1 MKEMEAVVES
11 EFAEVFVPLVMG
23 LATYQDICVV
33 QKAKKDWKPCDLKPF
48 EVTTDCLQAFLY
60 CKGCRSMAS
69 LVPKASSEDPR
80 EFSDFV
86 ALLTEGLCADF
97 PMYLHR
103 VAMTFKAF
111 DSIHDLHFVTMASF
125 FSQLL
130 LTDSIIEISLL
141 GQAIEMLLT
150 ALYQHQGHL
159 LRVVCVNG
167 LSGYKL
173 DTLSKAAELK
183 GHAPAILEAVMITI
197 GDDLD
202 SDVNYHGLVTLTKLM
217 IALPIEIV
225 TQRVTEIVSK
235 ISTFFDSG
243 KQIKDRAASMLAFG
257 QLAALMTS
265 RIDNNSNDSD
275 NILQK
280 DQEDLDLVSHSHINA
295 SRDLFSELVHQVM
308 VSLLLH
314 LNDDHL
320 DERVETR
327 EASRQ
332 TLSKVLAFYSKTSAF
347 KNVIQTHLGT
357 DQSQTRLLNYM
368 EFLKDFSR
376 ITYDPVTEMFPSYIE
391 KAMTYFH
398 IGDARIRANAVHLI
412 TALLVE
418 GSHSTANYG
427 HTNAET
433 IGNSLVKL
441 LNDGNSEV
449 QISAASNIGKVCI
462 AISQPSSQPRLSLN
476 LQSEED
482 YSASSPPS

>member
-1 MKEMEAVVES
+1 MINL
-11 EFAEVFVPLVMG
+11 F
-23 LATYQDICVV
+23 
-33 QKAKKDWKPCDLKPF
+33 
-48 EVTTDCLQAFLY
+48 
-60 CKGCRSMAS
+60 
-69 LVPKASSEDPR
+69 
-80 EFSDFV
+80 
-86 ALLTEGLCADF
+86 F
-97 PMYLHR
+97 P
-103 VAMTFKAF
+103 
-111 DSIHDLHFVTMASF
+111 
-125 FSQLL
+125 
-130 LTDSIIEISLL
+130 II
-141 GQAIEMLLT
+141 
-150 ALYQHQGHL
+150 Y
-159 LRVVCVNG
+159 V
-167 LSGYKL
+167 SG
-173 DTLSKAAELK
+173 
-183 GHAPAILEAVMITI
+183 
-197 GDDLD
+197 
-202 SDVNYHGLVTLTKLM
+202 
-217 IALPIEIV
+217 
-225 TQRVTEIVSK
+225 
-235 ISTFFDSG
+235 
-243 KQIKDRAASMLAFG
+243 
-257 QLAALMTS
+257 
-265 RIDNNSNDSD
+265 
-275 NILQK
+275 
-280 DQEDLDLVSHSHINA
+280 HINA